1 MAAINHPLRHGRGA
15 LALPEIGRPNI
26 LVMVAAVIAGLSAML
41 PVLQNSATTTRGFEL
56 QTLQD
61 EQARLQGDI
70 GLLESDVARLSSL
83 TRIQRRADELGL
95 VTANDPV
102 YIRVDEAGPAPAKIP
117 AEYLLPPTPR
127 AVGGSSWWRSLLEW
141 LPLPN

>member
-1 MAAINHPLRHGRGA
+1 MAAINHPLRHGRR
-15 LALPEIGRPNI
+15 ALPVPEVGRLN
-26 LVMVAAVIAGLSAML
+26 LWVVGAAVLAGFSAML
-41 PVLQNSATTTRGFEL
+41 PVLQNSATTTQGFEL

-61 EQARLQGDI
+61 EQARITGDI

-83 TRIQRRADELGL
+83 SRIQRRADELGL
-95 VTANDPV
+95 VPANDPV
-102 YIRVDEAGPAPAKIP
+102 YIRVEEAGPAPAKIP

-141 LPLPN
+141 LPLPK